1 MSGLGKIWRFAAVAG
16 FMASKGLPA
25 AELMLIATI
34 ALEVAGGLALI
45 AGWRVRYAAW
55 GLLVF
60 TGLAAVIF
68 HAFWAAEAPAFQNQ
82 LNHFLKN
89 VAIMGG
95 LLCIAAAGAGG
106 GVLTG
111 GCAGKASQTPEGVSN
126 ETRYLQRRLTRWPT
140 GGRLARPDDGP

>member
-1 MSGLGKIWRFAAVAG
+1 MTHTNSALSLMIARTLLGVLFLVSGLAKIGRFAGVAG

-25 AELMLIATI
+25 AEILLVATI

-45 AGWRVRYAAW
+45 AGWRVRYVAW
-55 GLLVF
+55 ALLVF

-68 HAFWAAEAPAFQNQ
+68 HAFWAAEAPAYQNQ

-95 LLCIAAAGAGG
+95 LLCVGAAGAGSWSLDG
-106 GVLTG
+106 R
-111 GCAGKASQTPEGVSN
+111 ASAKA
-126 ETRYLQRRLTRWPT
+126 
-140 GGRLARPDDGP
+140 

>member
-1 MSGLGKIWRFAAVAG
+1 MLGRTLLGALFLISGLAKIGRFAGVAG

-25 AELMLIATI
+25 AEMLLVATI

-45 AGWRVRYAAW
+45 AGWYVRYAAW
-55 GLLVF
+55 ALLVF

-68 HAFWAAEAPAFQNQ
+68 HAFWAAEAPAYQNQ

-95 LLCIAAAGAGG
+95 LLCLGAAGAGSWSLDG
-106 GVLTG
+106 R
-111 GCAGKASQTPEGVSN
+111 ASAKE
-126 ETRYLQRRLTRWPT
+126 
-140 GGRLARPDDGP
+140 

>member
-1 MSGLGKIWRFAAVAG
+1 MTHNNSALNPALNSALSLMLGRTLLGALFLISGLAKIGRFAGIAA
-16 FMASKGLPA
+16 FMTSKGLPA
-25 AELMLIATI
+25 TEMLLMATI

-55 GLLVF
+55 ALLVF

-68 HAFWAAEAPAFQNQ
+68 HAFWTAEAPAYQNQ

-95 LLCIAAAGAGG
+95 LLCVGAAGAGSWSFDG
-106 GVLTG
+106 SRPT
-111 GCAGKASQTPEGVSN
+111 KA
-126 ETRYLQRRLTRWPT
+126 
-140 GGRLARPDDGP
+140 

>member
-1 MSGLGKIWRFAAVAG
+1 MTHPNSALSLMLGRTLLGALFLVSGLAKIGRFAGVAG

-25 AELMLIATI
+25 AEMLLVATI

-55 GLLVF
+55 ALLVF

-68 HAFWAAEAPAFQNQ
+68 HAFWAAEAPAYQNQ

-89 VAIMGG
+89 AAIMGG
-95 LLCIAAAGAGG
+95 LLCLGAVGAGSWS
-106 GVLTG
+106 VDER
-111 GCAGKASQTPEGVSN
+111 ASAKE
-126 ETRYLQRRLTRWPT
+126 
-140 GGRLARPDDGP
+140 

>member
-1 MSGLGKIWRFAAVAG
+1 MTQPNSAFSLMLGRTLLGALFLISGLAKIGRFAGVAG

-25 AELMLIATI
+25 ADILLVATI

-55 GLLVF
+55 ALLAF

-68 HAFWAAEAPAFQNQ
+68 HAFWAAEAPAYQNQ

-89 VAIMGG
+89 IAIMGG
-95 LLCIAAAGAGG
+95 LLCLGAVGAGPWSLDG
-106 GVLTG
+106 R
-111 GCAGKASQTPEGVSN
+111 ASAKA
-126 ETRYLQRRLTRWPT
+126 
-140 GGRLARPDDGP
+140 

>member
-1 MSGLGKIWRFAAVAG
+1 MTHNNSALNSALNPALSLMLGRTLLGALFLISGLAKIGRFAGIAG
-16 FMASKGLPA
+16 FMTSKGLPA
-25 AELMLIATI
+25 ADLLLVATI

-55 GLLVF
+55 ALLVF

-68 HAFWAAEAPAFQNQ
+68 HAFWAAEAPAYQNQ

-95 LLCIAAAGAGG
+95 LLCVGAAGAGSWSFDG
-106 GVLTG
+106 RTPT
-111 GCAGKASQTPEGVSN
+111 KA
-126 ETRYLQRRLTRWPT
+126 
-140 GGRLARPDDGP
+140 